1 VDRTGISEADRAAV
15 ADRAPEIA
23 AALEAEI
30 AKAIVGQRD
39 VVRQVLLTLFVGGHA
54 LVRGVPG
61 LAKTLLIKSLASAL
75 DLSFNRI
82 QFTPDLMPGDIVGA
96 EVLEEDKTTG
106 RRVTRFIRGPVF
118 CQVLLADEINRTPPK
133 TQSALLEA
141 MQERQVTIG
150 GERYALPDPFFVLAT
165 QNPIEQ
171 EGTYRLPEAE
181 LDRFLFNVTI
191 DYPSLDDEERILAET
206 TSSRVPDI
214 ARVAD
219 ARLVLT
225 MQRVVRD
232 VVAASNVVRYAARL
246 VRASRPAGPDALPFA
261 REWVSWGAGPRA
273 GQALLL
279 GAKASALLD
288 GRFAVSF
295 DDVRRIAHPV
305 LRHRVIPNFH
315 AEAEGVDA
323 DAIVDR
329 LLREVAAD

>member
-1 VDRTGISEADRAAV
+1 VDRTGISEAERAAV

>member
-1 VDRTGISEADRAAV
+1 MDRTGISEAERAAV